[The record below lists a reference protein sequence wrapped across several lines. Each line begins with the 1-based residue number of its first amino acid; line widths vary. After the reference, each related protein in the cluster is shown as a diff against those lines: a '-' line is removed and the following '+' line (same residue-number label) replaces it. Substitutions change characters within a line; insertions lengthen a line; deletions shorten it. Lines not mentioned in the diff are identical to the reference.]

1 VAILISSGPQL
12 SIQKPDAKLAEK
24 KMGSGEFLPRPF
36 SFPCRTDWLA
46 PEVLKYHRILGMVL
60 NLPSTAGFVLEH
72 VEEFHP
78 SPAHPEWAEE
88 LERPMFPRV
97 SVRRG

>member
-1 VAILISSGPQL
+1 
-12 SIQKPDAKLAEK
+12 
-24 KMGSGEFLPRPF
+24 
-36 SFPCRTDWLA
+36 
-46 PEVLKYHRILGMVL
+46 MVL